1 MNCVKCGAHIDGG
14 ARFCGACGSAQPA
27 PDPAAAPQKRPQ
39 ARTVFQGS
47 GSQRPGSTTPAAGNP
62 TAGTPPTGTT
72 SPASQPKSQPAANPF
87 AQTMAPG
94 TPLEGAD
101 SRLRTISDGTQGN
114 LEAADSPL
122 RTLNDSA
129 ARPAPQPSPL
139 SVANPTAAPKPVAA
153 PTPAPA
159 PVPKITPVAK
169 KPPADLVGQT
179 LNGRYLVEQK
189 IGEGG
194 FGAVYRA
201 RQTQMGRIVAL
212 KVLHPKMAKDP
223 QIVGR
228 FKREAQAS
236 SLLRAPHTVQVY
248 DFDQT
253 PEGVMYLAME
263 LLQGK
268 SLHSLLYEGGP
279 FDPVRTARVL
289 AGIAVSLQE
298 AHTQGIVHRDIKP
311 ENIYLEPRPEAEFVK
326 VLDFGIAK
334 IVSGESGLHS
344 GPALTAA
351 GQTLGTLEYMSPE
364 QLMGAQLDGR
374 SDLYAVGILGYEI
387 LTGKLPFEGRTPAE
401 MITGHLKTIPAA
413 PSTRNPA
420 SSPLLDSILLKLL
433 EKKRENRYKDAD
445 ELRAD
450 LKRVIDGETQV
461 VKPIAAP
468 LPAAQPT
475 GKGEPSGPVQT
486 IPLAQPDPRQAQ
498 IQPGPTGVHPVGKS
512 KGNPLLI
519 GVVLLLV
526 LAIVGGGAWFF
537 LLRPH

>member
-1 MNCVKCGAHIDGG
+1 MNCVKCGAHIEGG

-27 PDPAAAPQKRPQ
+27 PEPAAQKRPQ

-47 GSQRPGSTTPAAGNP
+47 GASRPG
-62 TAGTPPTGTT
+62 GTPPAGTT
-72 SPASQPKSQPAANPF
+72 PPPNQNPNQNPLGYAA
-87 AQTMAPG
+87 TLAPG
-94 TPLEGAD
+94 SNVTLPEP
-101 SRLRTISDGTQGN
+101 S
-114 LEAADSPL
+114 DSPL
-122 RTLNDSA
+122 RTLSDGS
-129 ARPAPQPSPL
+129 RPA
-139 SVANPTAAPKPVAA
+139 AAPAA
-153 PTPAPA
+153 ASAPAPAAAPAPA
-159 PVPKITPVAK
+159 PAARHAPTPVK
-169 KPPADLVGQT
+169 KQAPADLAGQT
-179 LNGRYLVEQK
+179 LNNRYLVEHK

-201 RQTQMGRIVAL
+201 KQTQMGRIVAL
-212 KVLHPKMAKDP
+212 KVLHPKMAKDA

-236 SLLRAPHTVQVY
+236 SLLRAPNTVQVY

-279 FDPVRTARVL
+279 FDPIRVAKTL

-298 AHTQGIVHRDIKP
+298 AHLQGIVHRDIKP
-311 ENIYLEPRPEAEFVK
+311 ENIYLEPRPEGEFVK

-334 IVSGESGLHS
+334 IVSGESGLQS

-401 MITGHLKTIPAA
+401 MITGHLKTIPAP

-420 SSPLLDSILLKLL
+420 TPPLLDHILLKLL

-445 ELRAD
+445 EMRAE
-450 LKRVIDGETQV
+450 LKRVIDGET
-461 VKPIAAP
+461 AAP
-468 LPAAQPT
+468 GKPVAQPLPVAAT
-475 GKGEPSGPVQT
+475 PSAAAVQA
-486 IPLAQPDPRQAQ
+486 IPLAKPDPRSAP
-498 IQPGPTGVHPVGKS
+498 IQPGTDTHAVGKS
-512 KGNPLLI
+512 KGSPLLM
-519 GVVLLLV
+519 GLVLLLV
-526 LAIVGGGAWFF
+526 LGVVGGLGWYF